1 MGNACTREH
10 ERFLASVGKLSAAEP
25 IFTAMLDVKFGGV
38 LSSLPALLAN
48 GLLKYSDK
56 FLDLSA
62 GYYGLES
69 ILMVLAFSSLL
80 RVETI
85 EQIRYQD
92 CGEMGKLI
100 GLDRIPEVKT
110 LRSKIKE
117 ISDSGDAAGWS
128 RQLSMMWLEDNPE
141 LSGYLYIDGHVRVYY
156 GKQTKLPKRY
166 VAREKLCLRG
176 VTDYWINDA
185 LGQPF
190 FVVPQTINVGML
202 SVIREDIVPRLLSDI
217 PGQPCDE
224 ELKEDVYM
232 HRFALV
238 FDREG
243 YSPKFFKEMWQDRI
257 SCYTYR
263 KYEKKDW
270 PEEQFI
276 ETEVIHANGE
286 KAFMR
291 LSERG
296 VYYENEKLWVRE
308 IRKLSDSGHQTALVT
323 TDYRSETPQI
333 ASHMFSRWSQEN
345 FFKYMMQHYGIDS
358 LIDYR
363 FENIS
368 ESIEVVNPRYRELDS
383 KIRSLNGR
391 LSRKKVEY
399 ADLVL
404 EKNIEERRVKDFVRD
419 KASLKEE
426 IDEMEASISSFK
438 KKRKE
443 VGKHIPFS
451 ELAEAEKF
459 RKQKSETKQ
468 FVDTIKMIAYR
479 AETAM
484 VSILRE
490 FMLKKDEAR
499 SLVRQ
504 ILSAEADI
512 MPDEASGILKVTIHS
527 MTNPLHNRYVERLCS
542 ILNEA
547 EVVFPGTNLRLV
559 YNSVSK
565 QIHGDQVF

>member
-10 ERFLASVGKLSAAEP
+10 ERFLASVGKLSGAEP
-25 IFTAMLDVKFGGV
+25 IFAPMLDVKFGGV

-48 GLLKYSDK
+48 GLLKYTGK
-56 FLDLSA
+56 FLDLRA

-69 ILMVLAFSSLL
+69 ILFVLAFSSLL
-80 RVETI
+80 RVDTI
-85 EQIRYQD
+85 ERIRYKD
-92 CGEMGKLI
+92 CGEMGKLV

-117 ISDSGDAAGWS
+117 ISSSGDAAGWS
-128 RQLSMMWLEDNPE
+128 RELSMLWLANNPE

-156 GKQTKLPKRY
+156 GRQTQLPKRY

-190 FVVPQTINVGML
+190 FVIRQTINVGLL
-202 SVIREDIVPRLLSDI
+202 SVLREEIVPRLISDI
-217 PGQPCDE
+217 PGQPSE
-224 ELKEDVYM
+224 GELKEDIYM

-243 YSPKFFKEMWQDRI
+243 YSPKFFKEMWQEKRI

-263 KYEKKDW
+263 KYKKKDW
-270 PEEQFI
+270 PEEQFV
-276 ETEVIHANGE
+276 ETEVIHPNGE
-286 KAFMR
+286 KSLMR

-296 VYYENEKLWVRE
+296 VYHENEKLWIRE

-345 FFKYMMQHYGIDS
+345 FFKYMMKHYGIDS

-368 ESIEVVNPRYRELDS
+368 ESIEVVNPRYRELES
-383 KIRSLNGR
+383 KIRSLNGK
-391 LSRKKVEY
+391 LYRKKVEY

-404 EKNIEERRVKDFVRD
+404 ENNIEEQGIKDFVRD
-419 KASLKEE
+419 KATLKEE
-426 IDEMEASISSFK
+426 IDEMEVSISEFK
-438 KKRKE
+438 KKRKDI
-443 VGKHIPFS
+443 GKHILFS
-451 ELAEAEKF
+451 ELEESEKF
-459 RKQKSETKQ
+459 RRQKSETKQ

-479 AETAM
+479 SETAI

-504 ILSAEADI
+504 ILSADADI
-512 MPDEASGILKVTIHS
+512 VPDEASGILKVTIHS

-542 ILNEA
+542 ILNDA

-559 YNSVSK
+559 YNSVSN
-565 QIHGDQVF
+565 QIH